1 MEYKDYYAVL
11 GVPKTATA
19 AEIKKAYR
27 KLARVHHPDRN
38 AGNKSAERRF
48 KEVNEAHEVLAD
60 PAKRSQYDEL
70 GVHWQDYARAGA
82 RPGGD
87 PFGPGGPF
95 AGFGSAGGASRASG
109 TGRRSSMGGGPGAG
123 GIRFE
128 FAGDG
133 GDFSDFFRTFF
144 ASEMPGRADAPEGR
158 IDGAAS
164 GRGPHPRSHAGTP
177 AAVEAHVDVSLDD
190 AFHGATRLVEVS
202 GKRLEVK
209 IPAGV
214 ETGSRIRLRGRGGGE
229 GAGARDLVL
238 IVRVAAHAVFHRD
251 GATLTRELP
260 VTLREALMGA
270 EVPVRTLTG
279 RVLLRV
285 PAGTQNGRIIRLVG
299 QGMPRLKGDGRGDLH
314 VKVRVVLPSLDEAAR
329 QAAAAFL
336 EMVDQ
341 PDPRSTE

>member
-19 AEIKKAYR
+19 AEIRKAYR
-27 KLARVHHPDRN
+27 KLARDYHPDRN
-38 AGNKSAERRF
+38 QGNKNAERRF
-48 KEVNEAHEVLAD
+48 KEVNEANEVLAD

-95 AGFGSAGGASRASG
+95 AGFGFAGGPGRGPGA
-109 TGRRSSMGGGPGAG
+109 GRRSGMGGGPGAG

-128 FAGDG
+128 FAGEG

-144 ASEMPGRADAPEGR
+144 TSDMPGEAGEPT
-158 IDGAAS
+158 
-164 GRGPHPRSHAGTP
+164 GRGGGPGRGSQARGHVAAP
-177 AAVEAHVDVSLDD
+177 AAVEAHVDVSLDE
-190 AFHGATRLVEVS
+190 AFRGATRLVEVS

-214 ETGSRIRLRGRGGGE
+214 ETGSRVRLRGRGGGE
-229 GAGARDLVL
+229 GAAARDLVL
-238 IVRVAAHAVFHRD
+238 VIKVAPHPVFSRD
-251 GATLTRELP
+251 GATLSRELP
-260 VTLREALMGA
+260 ITLREALLGA
-270 EVPVRTLTG
+270 EVPVRTLIG

-285 PAGTQNGRIIRLVG
+285 PAGTQNGRVIRLGG

-314 VKVRVVLPSLDEAAR
+314 VRVRVILPELDEAGR
-329 QAAAAFL
+329 QGAAAFL
-336 EMVDQ
+336 DRVDQ